1 MGMLFLWDF
10 IFLPVKWKH
19 HLQLHGVDVRIKFT
33 TYESTTQIVNS
44 HAGLV
49 VVVIKG
55 QPVVESQRCLKPCL
69 ATYQLCD
76 LLLDLFEP
84 QFARL

>member
-1 MGMLFLWDF
+1 MGLTM
-10 IFLPVKWKH
+10 
-19 HLQLHGVDVRIKFT
+19 RIKFT
-33 TYESTTQIVNS
+33 TYESTMQIMNS

-55 QPVVESQRCLKPCL
+55 QPVVESQRGLKPCL
-69 ATYQLCD
+69 ATYELCD

-84 QFARL
+84 QFAHL